1 MSKKNYTNYS
11 KPETMNI
18 TEFDESLNEEIEES
32 VVTNET
38 SEEVEDA
45 SGVEEIVEEDV
56 PEVKEESLDTISK
69 PICFGFVDNCES
81 LRIRQVPNPVGEIL
95 TTISSGTEVEIDL
108 NNSTNDFYKVCTATG
123 LDGYCMKKFIT
134 LR

>member
-18 TEFDESLNEEIEES
+18 PEFDESLNDVIEEN
-32 VVTNET
+32 VAMNET
-38 SEEVEDA
+38 SEEVEDV

-69 PICFGFVDNCES
+69 PNCSGFVDNCES

>member
-1 MSKKNYTNYS
+1 MTPNKKRRKYARHG
-11 KPETMNI
+11 
-18 TEFDESLNEEIEES
+18 IEVGVPFVANHKEQI
-32 VVTNET
+32 
-38 SEEVEDA
+38 
-45 SGVEEIVEEDV
+45 VEEIVEEDV
-56 PEVKEESLDTISK
+56 PEVEEESLDTISK

-108 NNSTNDFYKVCTATG
+108 DNSTNDFYKVCTATG